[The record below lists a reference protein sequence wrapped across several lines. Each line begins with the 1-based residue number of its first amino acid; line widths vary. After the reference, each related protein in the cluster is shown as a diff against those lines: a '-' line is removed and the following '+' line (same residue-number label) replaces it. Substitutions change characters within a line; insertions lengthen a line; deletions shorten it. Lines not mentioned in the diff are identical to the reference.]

1 VRKGMRMAGQLGNES
16 ATVLNLRVLEILPDD
31 NAILV
36 SGAVPGADGTM
47 VVVYHSAKERIRQAE
62 SVNG

>member
-1 VRKGMRMAGQLGNES
+1 LGNES
-16 ATVLNLRVLEILPDD
+16 ATVMNLRVLEILPDD

-47 VVVYHSAKERIRQAE
+47 VVVYHSAKERVRQAE
-62 SVNG
+62 SANG

>member
-1 VRKGMRMAGQLGNES
+1 MAGQMGNES

-47 VVVYHSAKERIRQAE
+47 VVVHHSAKERSRQAE
-62 SVNG
+62 SANG

>member
-1 VRKGMRMAGQLGNES
+1 MAGQMGNES

-47 VVVYHSAKERIRQAE
+47 VVVHHRPRNASGSAE

>member
-1 VRKGMRMAGQLGNES
+1 
-16 ATVLNLRVLEILPDD
+16 VLNLRVLEIMPDD

-47 VVVYHSAKERIRQAE
+47 VVVYHSAKERSRGAAE
-62 SVNG
+62 SANG